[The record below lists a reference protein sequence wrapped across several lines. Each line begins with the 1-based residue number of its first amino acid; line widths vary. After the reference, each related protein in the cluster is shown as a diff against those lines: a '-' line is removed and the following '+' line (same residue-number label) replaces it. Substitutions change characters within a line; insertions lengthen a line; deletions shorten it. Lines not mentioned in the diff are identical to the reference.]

1 MSLFHGVHEVRLF
14 RPNGVCVGYF
24 DNREAAL
31 RAVDS
36 EPLQYKAA
44 YFTLNPIKL
53 PAGIPLNP
61 QALTPSRNAAG
72 ASDIERRV
80 WLLIDCDPPRP
91 AKTNSTA
98 EEKQAAREEA
108 DHIKEW
114 LRSHGWP
121 EPVLADSGNGWHLLY
136 RIDLPNDEA
145 STSLIGSSLARLKQ
159 IFPMTDAGNF
169 DSSRLCKL
177 YGSWARKGEHSQER
191 PWRRSAIVEAGSG
204 GIVTE
209 SQLRNLAP
217 MPDPAPQTAAT
228 VTDGDLAWLIGFLEC
243 YEVALR
249 SEPEAV
255 PGGWRVE
262 IECPWK
268 KEHSDENPRDTVVSF
283 IGGRGYGFCCKHS
296 HCVVQRHWP
305 EFRAEVERLH
315 PDKHFLF
322 TGAEDIGAV
331 TIGEAQTTEV
341 EKVTRPRY
349 ADEVWE
355 GTIAYEFARLC
366 TAHNNIPAKLFIEAF
381 RPFLAAAWGDRVRGP
396 YRGMESAR
404 ALTAILA
411 PAGKGKGEATRTSDD
426 FFAGMKEM
434 IVGYPTPWR
443 PKGIGATNAAF
454 SSVPGLSSIIAETK
468 KFQETSPHL
477 TWHGTIPRVIIV
489 QEELKSFLSSLF
501 IEGGVG
507 TDLEGVICALWDG
520 VRFHSKATAQRQA
533 AYGAVQLSLL
543 GGIPPNDWFE
553 LLGQGDI
560 ISSGFYSRLNIIG
573 TEGEYQQVA
582 RIRVPDLQPL
592 QDVLLP
598 RLEDLANTPY
608 LIEVDP
614 RADAIL
620 DEWVKALPPDSV
632 RLNIHVL
639 RTAMVLAWLRNLKE
653 ITPAVMEGAI
663 QLGNYQVNQRK
674 FYRVTCTRNVDA
686 AIEAQIKKY
695 LGTKGPASKWAVG
708 RGINYTRHGVSRF
721 ESAWLRLVKAGIIVP
736 VNGNDARFGLAT
748 GQEW

>member
-1 MSLFHGVHEVRLF
+1 MTIDEMSLFHGVHEVRLF
-14 RPNGVCVGYF
+14 RPRGVAVGYF
-24 DNREAAL
+24 DDWGAAL
-31 RAVDS
+31 RAVEN
-36 EPLQYKAA
+36 EPSLYKAA

-72 ASDIERRV
+72 ACDIERRV
-80 WLLIDCDPPRP
+80 WLLIDCDPPRQ

-98 EEKQAAREEA
+98 DEKQAAHEQA
-108 DHIKEW
+108 DKIREW

-136 RIDLPNDEA
+136 RIELANDDA
-145 STSLIGSSLARLKQ
+145 SRVLLERFLSRLKQ
-159 IFPMTDAGNF
+159 LFLMVDAGNF
-169 DSSRLCKL
+169 DAPRLCKL
-177 YGSWARKGEHSQER
+177 YGSWARKGEHTQQR

-209 SQLRNLAP
+209 SQLRDLAP

-249 SEPEAV
+249 SEPQAV

-268 KEHSDENPRDTVVSF
+268 EEHSDETRRDTVVSF
-283 IGGRGYGFCCKHS
+283 IAGRGYGFNCKHS
-296 HCVVQRHWP
+296 HCASRHWP
-305 EFRAEVERLH
+305 EFRAELECRQ
-315 PDKHFLF
+315 PDKKFSF
-322 TGAEDIGAV
+322 VESESVGVV
-331 TIGEAQTTEV
+331 TLGETE
-341 EKVTRPRY
+341 TPARPRY
-349 ADEVWE
+349 AVEIWE

-366 TAHNNIPAKLFIEAF
+366 TAHNNIPPKLFIEAF
-381 RPFLAAAWGDRVRGP
+381 RTFLAAAWGDRVRGP

-411 PAGKGKGEATRTSDD
+411 PAGKGKGEATRTADD

-468 KFQETSPHL
+468 KFQETNPHL

-573 TEGEYQQVA
+573 TEGEYEQVA

-653 ITPAVMEGAI
+653 ITPAVMDGAI
-663 QLGNYQVNQRK
+663 QLGNYQVEQRK
-674 FYRVTCTRNVDA
+674 FYRVTSTKNVDA

-695 LGTKGPASKWAVG
+695 VGTKGPASKWAVG

-721 ESAWLRLVKAGIIVP
+721 ENAWLRLVKAGIIVP
-736 VNGNDARFGLAT
+736 VNGNDTQFGLAT